1 MWSLK
6 RDRDRHLEARQGHAL
21 PRRGAVD
28 QLPGA
33 GPEAGPIGSPGLEA
47 RPVTDLGAGREAGQA
62 GQHQVSQA
70 QI

>member
-6 RDRDRHLEARQGHAL
+6 RGLDRHLEARQGHAL
-21 PRRGAVD
+21 PHRWTVD
-28 QLPGA
+28 QRQGA
-33 GPEAGPIGSPGLEA
+33 GPEAGASADPGLEA
-47 RPVTDLGAGREAGQA
+47 RPGTDLGADREAGQA